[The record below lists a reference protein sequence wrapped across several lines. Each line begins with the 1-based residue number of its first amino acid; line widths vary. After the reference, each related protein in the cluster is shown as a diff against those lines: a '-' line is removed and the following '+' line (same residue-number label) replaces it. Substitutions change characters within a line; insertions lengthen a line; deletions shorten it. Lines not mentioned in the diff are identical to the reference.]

1 MASNRITSWLKRIAY
16 ALPFGLKGGD
26 NAISTSSQN
35 SLNEGITI
43 SQEVND
49 KRVAKH
55 LLKGEVTQEVEELR
69 YRTYKVA
76 EESENY
82 SYIANGNAIKNKKDK
97 ARNKTKFKI
106 TQDNHLICASVLHEL
121 QRVNDYGTE
130 EYVLQITYDGIVRFK
145 IEQFAT
151 RISVDVDESCG
162 KIETTLHF
170 NTDPNPYDA
179 KSMPFINELKKLCKA
194 TSPYEIGRSEI
205 ASSVRS
211 ICFSTYKCEGEK
223 DFTNF
228 AFTDGCTFKEST
240 EKDHE
245 ISVTYTWSNYSVIP
259 LNLSEKYFSKTMAEK
274 YEKKERKE
282 AAAQVG
288 DVRRKRYCQVCGKE
302 INVYDGDIL
311 EYDNGFVICEEC
323 RQKALKNNQ

>member
-1 MASNRITSWLKRIAY
+1 MKIGKWLQRIVY

-26 NAISTSSQN
+26 SVMSSTQNN
-35 SLNEGITI
+35 SLSEGISV
-43 SQEVND
+43 SQEVDD

-76 EESENY
+76 EESEAY
-82 SYIANGNAIKNKKDK
+82 SYMGNGTAIKNDK
-97 ARNKTKFKI
+97 SKPRNKTKFKI

-130 EYVLQITYDGIVRFK
+130 EYVLQVTYDGIVRFK

-151 RISVDVDESCG
+151 KITVDVDESCG
-162 KIETTLHF
+162 KIETTLYF
-170 NTDPNPYDA
+170 NTEPNPYDG
-179 KSMPFINELKKLCKA
+179 KSMPFINELKRLCKV
-194 TSPYEIGRSEI
+194 SNKYEIERSEI

-211 ICFSTYKCEGEK
+211 ICFSTYKCDGEK

-228 AFTDGCTFKEST
+228 AFTNGCSFKEAIES
-240 EKDHE
+240 EHE
-245 ISVTYTWSNYSVIP
+245 ISVTYSWSSYSVIP

-274 YEKKERKE
+274 YEKKERKDT
-282 AAAQVG
+282 AAQMG
-288 DVRRKRYCQVCGKE
+288 DVKRKRYCQVCGKE
-302 INVYDGDIL
+302 INVYDGDIMA
-311 EYDNGFVICEEC
+311 YDNGMVICEEC
-323 RQKALKNNQ
+323 RQKVLKKQ